1 MCQDE
6 GKSVQPR
13 PDKKIGLNIAVKII
27 SLLPNKKE
35 YLLTSMSSQQMH
47 DFSSITIYLSS
58 NFYTNVSRAWST
70 NISYWNSEPKLF
82 KFIYFPFV
90 FSFYYFVLAQDYAFY
105 WHQVIF
111 AIEDDVQAALGEEI
125 LG

>member
-1 MCQDE
+1 
-6 GKSVQPR
+6 
-13 PDKKIGLNIAVKII
+13 
-27 SLLPNKKE
+27 
-35 YLLTSMSSQQMH
+35 MSSQQMH

-58 NFYTNVSRAWST
+58 NFYTNLSRAWST

-111 AIEDDVQAALGEEI
+111 PIQDDVQAALGEEI